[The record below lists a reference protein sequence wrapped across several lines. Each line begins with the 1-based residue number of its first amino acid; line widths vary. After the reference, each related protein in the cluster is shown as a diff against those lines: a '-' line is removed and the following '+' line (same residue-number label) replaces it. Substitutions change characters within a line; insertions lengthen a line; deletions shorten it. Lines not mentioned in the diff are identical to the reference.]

1 MTLFFLLPQRRCL
14 AKVTVLAD
22 TTVCTTRK
30 LLLANTIDA
39 AKMSVHL
46 ALPLVLGG

>member
-1 MTLFFLLPQRRCL
+1 MYFLNNGAFAK

-22 TTVCTTRK
+22 TTVSTARK

-39 AKMSVHL
+39 AKVSVHL
-46 ALPLVLGG
+46 ALPLCRGG